1 MWNNTTV
8 IDSKTFCYKNQI
20 YFYVVLFCKQ
30 YSPGARNVL
39 LHPEIG
45 ALKKSL
51 QRLKD
56 KVSLAWDGLLV
67 VLKKGE
73 DDRGIRVYTRSA
85 MGISGCQTALEEMM
99 CRVLSDVIEKALWA
113 KIAVLLYY
121 EALLNNWRRVFQ
133 VLDRCNLRLSPT
145 KTVVR
150 PKITS
155 ILGWIW
161 SQGRYDT
168 RIVLLPWHRPLFLQL
183 WKKLRS
189 FIGAYKVLSHVLP
202 NC

>member
-1 MWNNTTV
+1 M
-8 IDSKTFCYKNQI
+8 
-20 YFYVVLFCKQ
+20 LFCKQ

-85 MGISGCQTALEEMM
+85 MGISGSQTALEEMM

-133 VLDRCNLRLSPT
+133 VLDRWNLRLSPT

-150 PKITS
+150 PKNTS

>member
-1 MWNNTTV
+1 
-8 IDSKTFCYKNQI
+8 
-20 YFYVVLFCKQ
+20 
-30 YSPGARNVL
+30 
-39 LHPEIG
+39 
-45 ALKKSL
+45 
-51 QRLKD
+51 
-56 KVSLAWDGLLV
+56 
-67 VLKKGE
+67 
-73 DDRGIRVYTRSA
+73 
-85 MGISGCQTALEEMM
+85 MGISGSQTALEEMM

-113 KIAVLLYY
+113 KLAVLLYY

-133 VLDRCNLRLSPT
+133 VLDRWNLRLSPT

-183 WKKLRS
+183 
-189 FIGAYKVLSHVLP
+189 
-202 NC
+202 